1 MSSLDLRSRTSADEE
16 DLELASAPR
25 SSNIHN
31 EEELKPLTAAQEN
44 SVVQASDGTTNPP
57 PGTITSMGLKVLVL
71 LAVQNCSKNLLL
83 RWIMKEKPK
92 FLTSVAVI
100 GVEVIKLALS
110 VGYILLVDK
119 RPLSSILTYMK
130 DDHKNSMLLAV
141 PAAAYSFQMSMEYV
155 ALANIDA
162 AVFSVLVQTKLLATA
177 SFAVIIM
184 RKKIRKAQV
193 ISLVL
198 LTVGVMLC
206 NMKDYAGGSAGEVDE
221 EESARYA
228 ETIKGVTA
236 TLGIALSSGFASV
249 YTEKVIKAQRNRTVA
264 SQNYSLAYM
273 QFQLAAVSLVI
284 LIVYAGLKD
293 FETIVTHG
301 LFYEFSFG
309 AFVSMF
315 NSAIGGLIVA
325 SVLKYADAILKGYST
340 AISVI
345 MTGVLSM
352 LLFGTT
358 LNVIYFLGI
367 INVVCA
373 VLLYNAR
380 DLDRNMCEKEETK

>member
-1 MSSLDLRSRTSADEE
+1 MPTTLEQRPSRGSFNEDDDEDIE
-16 DLELASAPR
+16 D
-25 SSNIHN
+25 
-31 EEELKPLTAAQEN
+31 LKPLSPSQETT
-44 SVVQASDGTTNPP
+44 VVQASDESNPP
-57 PGTITSMGLKVLVL
+57 PGTITPMGLKVLVL
-71 LAVQNCSKNLLL
+71 LAVQNCSKNLLM
-83 RWIMKEKPK
+83 RFIMKDKPK

-100 GVEVIKLALS
+100 GVELIKLILS
-110 VGYILLVDK
+110 VLYILLIDK
-119 RPLSSILTYMK
+119 RSISTIVTFMK

-206 NMKDYAGGSAGEVDE
+206 NMKDIGGGNNVDE
-221 EESARYA
+221 NEAAKKYA
-228 ETIKGVTA
+228 EAIKGITA

-249 YTEKVIKAQRNRTVA
+249 YTEKVIKAQRNRVVA

-273 QFQLAAVSLVI
+273 QFQLAIVSLVI
-284 LIVYAGLKD
+284 LVFYAGLKD
-293 FETIVTHG
+293 FETIWNYGV
-301 LFYEFSFG
+301 FYQFSFG

-325 SVLKYADAILKGYST
+325 AVLKYADAVLKGYAT

-358 LNVIYFLGI
+358 LNAPYFMGITNVI
-367 INVVCA
+367 CA

-380 DLDRNMCEKEETK
+380 DLDRNMCEKEEAK